1 MRRRIEIRHGHPR
14 AFARTLGAMKHTL
27 LSSVGRRGLLRAA
40 GLGALAAWA
49 APAVRAAAPS
59 ADAPTPVQMWK
70 SPSCGCCKDWT
81 AHMQAAGFKLQ
92 VFETADPGVQRA
104 KLGLDAKYGSCHT
117 ALVEGYVLEGHVPAV
132 EVRRLLRER
141 PPALGL
147 AVPGMVVGS
156 PGMDGPEY
164 GGRRD
169 RFDVLLVQRDGGSRV
184 WATYNA

>member
-1 MRRRIEIRHGHPR
+1 
-14 AFARTLGAMKHTL
+14 MKHTSPT
-27 LSSVGRRGLLRAA
+27 SSARRSLLRAA
-40 GLGALAAWA
+40 GLGALGALGLPAA
-49 APAVRAAAPS
+49 RAAAPS

-70 SPSCGCCKDWT
+70 SPTCGCCKDWS

-92 VFETADPGVQRA
+92 VFEMNDPGVQRS
-104 KLGLDAKYGSCHT
+104 KLGLDAKFGSCHT
-117 ALVEGYVLEGHVPAV
+117 ALVEGYVLEGHVPAAD
-132 EVRRLLRER
+132 VRRLLRER

-169 RFDVLLVQRDGGSRV
+169 RFDVLLVQRDGSSRV
-184 WATYNA
+184 WATHNA